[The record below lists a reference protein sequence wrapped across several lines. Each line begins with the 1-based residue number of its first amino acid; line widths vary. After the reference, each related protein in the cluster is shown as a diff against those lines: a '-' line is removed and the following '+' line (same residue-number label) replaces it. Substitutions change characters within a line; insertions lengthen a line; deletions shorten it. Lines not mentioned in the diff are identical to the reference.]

1 MLSTAIL
8 KISYKSSCKSA
19 IKCSTRTFPE
29 YFNFKIQKRAARVI
43 LDADN
48 RARPVPL
55 FNRLKWIPFYE
66 EAKINRHCI
75 LFKRVHGNLPEYMY
89 DILIRNCDIHKR
101 STRYND
107 LNFICPRYKFE
118 TKAGTSFTSLIIQT
132 LHIAPCEN
140 GRERRVWYLTPLIAS
155 QNQLVDI
162 QIFCGPLDTQEH
174 KKTSHRVLKPFKIH
188 SLDFPGF
195 HEAIL

>member
-107 LNFICPRYKFE
+107 LNCICPRYKFE
-118 TKAGTSFTSLIIQT
+118 TEAGRSSTGRSIKEWNSLT
-132 LHIAPCEN
+132 CRSYRDYH
-140 GRERRVWYLTPLIAS
+140 
-155 QNQLVDI
+155 
-162 QIFCGPLDTQEH
+162 
-174 KKTSHRVLKPFKIH
+174 LK
-188 SLDFPGF
+188 SLLNHLCF
-195 HEAIL
+195 